1 MRRARRERAAGGAEQ
16 RVRSPDGTMIAFE
29 RAGQGPALVLVTGAL
44 TDRTVTGPVAAALA
58 PRFTVYAYDRRGRGS
73 SGDTGPY
80 AADREVE
87 DLGAVIGVAGGSAL
101 VFGHSSGAVLALE
114 AAARGLPITRL
125 AAYEPPY
132 LTDSGRRRPPDDLA
146 GRLAALVASGERAET
161 IRLFWAEGPG
171 FDARTIALMEASPMW
186 PGLLA
191 LAHTLP
197 YDAAL
202 CGPGMRLPADRMAAI
217 RIPVL
222 LLDGGLS
229 PDWAH
234 RTMKA
239 LAGAIRGSRHVTLDG
254 QGHGAADDVLVPVL
268 AEFFEHRGRW

>member
-1 MRRARRERAAGGAEQ
+1 MRRARRERAAGGGEH

-44 TDRTVTGPVAAALA
+44 TDRTVTRPVAAALA

-73 SGDTGPY
+73 SGDTAPY
-80 AADREVE
+80 TAGREIE
-87 DLGAVIGVAGGSAL
+87 DLGAVIGAAGGSAL

-114 AAARGLPITRL
+114 AAARGLAITRL

-132 LTDSGRRRPPDDLA
+132 LTDAGRRRPADDLA
-146 GRLAALVASGERAET
+146 GRLAALVAAGRRAET
-161 IRLFWAEGPG
+161 IRLFWAEGAG
-171 FDARTIALMEASPMW
+171 FDARTIALMQASPMW

-202 CGPGMRLPADRMAAI
+202 CGPGMRVPAGRMAAI
-217 RIPVL
+217 GIPVL

-229 PDWAH
+229 ADWAP
-234 RTMKA
+234 RTMRA
-239 LAGAIRGSRHVTLDG
+239 LAGAIPGARRVTLDG

-268 AEFFEHRGRW
+268 AGFFS

>member
-1 MRRARRERAAGGAEQ
+1 MRRARPGRPASAAEQ
-16 RVRSPDGTMIAFE
+16 QVRSADGTMIAFE
-29 RAGQGPALVLVTGAL
+29 RAGEGPALVLVTGAL
-44 TDRTVTGPVAAALA
+44 TDRTVTRSVAAALA

-73 SGDTGPY
+73 SGDTAPY
-80 AADREVE
+80 SAEREVE
-87 DLGAVIGVAGGSAL
+87 DLGAVIGAAGGSAL

-114 AAARGLPITRL
+114 AAARGLAITKL

-132 LTDSGRRRPPDDLA
+132 LTDTSRRPADDLA
-146 GRLAALVASGERAET
+146 GRLAALVASGQRAET

-171 FDARTIALMEASPMW
+171 FDAKTIALMEASPMW

-191 LAHTLP
+191 LAHTVP
-197 YDAAL
+197 YDVAL
-202 CGPGMRLPADRMAAI
+202 CGPGMRMPADRMAAI

-229 PDWAH
+229 ADWARH
-234 RTMKA
+234 TMRA
-239 LAGAIRGSRHVTLDG
+239 LAGAIPGARRITLNG

-268 AEFFEHRGRW
+268 AEFFA